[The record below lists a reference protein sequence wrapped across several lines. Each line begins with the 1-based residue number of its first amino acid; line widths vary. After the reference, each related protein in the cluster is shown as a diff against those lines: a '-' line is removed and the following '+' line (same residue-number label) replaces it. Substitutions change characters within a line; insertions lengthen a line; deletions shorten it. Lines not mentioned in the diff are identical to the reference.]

1 MKIQPGRPKKN
12 RRLESD
18 EVRDPSTGKVRLKSS
33 GVCMTY
39 SMCKEHG
46 HNRAGCP
53 KRRKHKQTQA
63 TEPAAN
69 QAQTESQLHRVQV
82 DHQPNLETQAA
93 QAQTRRV
100 QQINKE
106 NTWF

>member
-39 SMCKEHG
+39 SMCKEDG

-53 KRRKHKQTQA
+53 KRRKHKQTQT
-63 TEPAAN
+63 TEPIVG
-69 QAQTESQLHRVQV
+69 QAQTKTQV
-82 DHQPNLETQAA
+82 DPQPNLETQSTEAP
-93 QAQTRRV
+93 TRRV
-100 QQINKE
+100 QQVNKE
-106 NTWF
+106 NTCFWC

>member
-39 SMCKEHG
+39 SICREDG
-46 HNRAGCP
+46 HNRVGYP
-53 KRRKHKQTQA
+53 KKKKHKQTQA
-63 TEPAAN
+63 TEP
-69 QAQTESQLHRVQV
+69 VV
-82 DHQPNLETQAA
+82 DQSSD
-93 QAQTRRV
+93 
-100 QQINKE
+100 
-106 NTWF
+106 